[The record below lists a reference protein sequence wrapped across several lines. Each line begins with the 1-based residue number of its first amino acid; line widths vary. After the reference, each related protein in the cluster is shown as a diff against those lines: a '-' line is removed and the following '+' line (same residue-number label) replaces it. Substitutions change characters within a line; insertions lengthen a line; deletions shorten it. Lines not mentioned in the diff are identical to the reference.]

1 MYQDI
6 AATPAKQ
13 DATKENE
20 TPDRG
25 IARLHSLAP
34 LWHNGVTLVTG
45 LLVTGGQAMAALPT
59 TAPPSRGSTAGGY
72 IQMMQDYSYD
82 IFLFLGLAV
91 ATLAFFVVSKNTIGA
106 YGEVQDGK
114 GTWGQLGVNFGA
126 GVLLLVFVVFLLT
139 EAAAIL

>member
-1 MYQDI
+1 MM
-6 AATPAKQ
+6 
-13 DATKENE
+13 NE
-20 TPDRG
+20 DNAMNKAPQGNTQAPTRPPRWQQG
-25 IARLHSLAP
+25 MALVAGLA
-34 LWHNGVTLVTG
+34 LTTG
-45 LLVTGGQAMAALPT
+45 HALAALPT
-59 TAPPSRGSTAGGY
+59 TAAPSRGSTSGNY
-72 IQMMQDYSYD
+72 IQLMQDYSYD